1 MKHYHQSLILSH
13 SNDYT
18 YTVRVFCLFQWV
30 PYFYYWLF
38 RAFLYCPDA
47 CSSLIDVWLK
57 DRPCINIKPN
67 HYYYGTLPS
76 YFDFFHEINDLHYHN
91 TRVSSNRDYITL
103 ISDRLEVYGLYNTM
117 DLRFGTISHW
127 I

>member
-67 HYYYGTLPS
+67 HYYYYLPT
-76 YFDFFHEINDLHYHN
+76 FHVRTIRFLQCLSATSQFIVFY
-91 TRVSSNRDYITL
+91 VSSAFIEL
-103 ISDRLEVYGLYNTM
+103 IFLCIVEKKSVSLKMCPN
-117 DLRFGTISHW
+117 
-127 I
+127 